1 MMEVLL
7 SWFFPRTRPWF
18 QKDRTQYEKTLD
30 GSGPISGVLAQF
42 HEDEHRGNHG
52 HEQGPQENATQIPDA
67 TTAVRKPVQAK
78 TRHWV
83 RAMGRPAKRAA
94 LGWLPMA

>member
-1 MMEVLL
+1 ML
-7 SWFFPRTRPWF
+7 SPMSRLSGVTSHDGSLAFMVFPRTRPWF

-52 HEQGPQENATQIPDA
+52 HEQGPQENATQVPDA
-67 TTAVRKPVQAK
+67 TTDGGATDYHACHNQ
-78 TRHWV
+78 
-83 RAMGRPAKRAA
+83 
-94 LGWLPMA
+94 